1 MFPQEA
7 RLRNFTYAS
16 SMNVDMNIQY
26 VIRNGENLDNCETIY
41 KTLPNIHIGKLP
53 IMLKSSVCVLNQ
65 YKHMDTDATGSVNLM
80 LVVTLLSMVQRK
92 QY

>member
-7 RLRNFTYAS
+7 RLRTTYSS

-41 KTLPNIHIGKLP
+41 KTLPNIHIESTYTVE
-53 IMLKSSVCVLNQ
+53 II
-65 YKHMDTDATGSVNLM
+65 
-80 LVVTLLSMVQRK
+80 SMCPTAI
-92 QY
+92 